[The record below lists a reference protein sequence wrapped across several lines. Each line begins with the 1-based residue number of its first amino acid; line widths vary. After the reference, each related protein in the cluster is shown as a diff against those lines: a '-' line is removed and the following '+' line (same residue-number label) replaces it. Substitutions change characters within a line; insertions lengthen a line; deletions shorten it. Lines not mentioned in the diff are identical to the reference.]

1 MAYDNN
7 EKRVDSVY
15 SQRVR
20 AGKRRTYFFDVRET
34 RGNDYYL
41 TITESRKKFNEDGYE
56 RHKIFLYK
64 EDFNKFLK
72 GMTEAIDYVKTELM
86 PDFDFDIFNHEND
99 DNQPR
104 INPPGETN
112 SEAPTGIAE
121 AATPELDTENETK
134 EKEEPSADT
143 TSSAPPSESPSS
155 SPDEK
160 DTPQQDEHVD
170 KW

>member
-7 EKRVDSVY
+7 EKRADSVY

-34 RGNDYYL
+34 RGSDYYL
-41 TITESRKKFNEDGYE
+41 TITESRKKFNEDGYD

-72 GMTEAIDYVKTELM
+72 GITEAIDYVKTELM
-86 PDFDFDIFNHEND
+86 PDFDFDVFSHEND
-99 DNQPR
+99 DYQPKTS
-104 INPPGETN
+104 IQEEKTD
-112 SEAPTGIAE
+112 APTGIAA
-121 AATPELDTENETK
+121 AATPELDESGQSAEKAEPTPEDAAGPENTQ
-134 EKEEPSADT
+134 DT
-143 TSSAPPSESPSS
+143 SH
-155 SPDEK
+155 K
-160 DTPQQDEHVD
+160 DEHVD

>member
-1 MAYDNN
+1 VAYENN
-7 EKRVDSVY
+7 EKKNDSVY

-41 TITESRKKFNEDGYE
+41 TITESRKKFNEDGYD

-72 GMTEAIDYVKTELM
+72 GITEAINYVKTDLM
-86 PDFDFDIFNHEND
+86 PDFDFDIFNHDSDTPHEQTGSIAPSPDAPVTNA
-99 DNQPR
+99 PSETFEATTGPAPEKTTEPE
-104 INPPGETN
+104 NPPT
-112 SEAPTGIAE
+112 
-121 AATPELDTENETK
+121 
-134 EKEEPSADT
+134 
-143 TSSAPPSESPSS
+143 ESP
-155 SPDEK
+155 DTK
-160 DTPQQDEHVD
+160 DTSHQDEQVD